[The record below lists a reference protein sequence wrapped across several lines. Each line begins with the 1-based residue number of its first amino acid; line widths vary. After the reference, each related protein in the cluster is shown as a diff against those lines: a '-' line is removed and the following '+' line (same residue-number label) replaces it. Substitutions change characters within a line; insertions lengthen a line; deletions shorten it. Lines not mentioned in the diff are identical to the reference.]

1 MKTESWLH
9 LILPAG
15 NVRGSFLALGVL
27 CSNMVKTVKCISVVA
42 RTAFAQV
49 ESALL
54 KDTNKQKSTIPN
66 IISGTALF

>member
-15 NVRGSFLALGVL
+15 NVRGSLLALGV
-27 CSNMVKTVKCISVVA
+27 VKTVKCISVVA